1 MAANFSMSGMPSSSE
16 RTCAGWVRYAQY
28 PSRSSTTYTAPY
40 SNSPPSSGPTTYDF
54 TAGLAAP
61 AWRSSSTAARSCSL
75 LRPALKVMRLMWKIM
90 VFSFSVVTGKPR
102 APAAR
107 QPSAAATEL
116 DEVAFGVCEVRQPP
130 FRDPGY
136 GTGGRRMAAP
146 SDTHWRQRDGS
157 YRNRSHLKVA
167 FKHDGG
173 RASRCRLR
181 RDSWPF
187 PDFIDDFR

>member
-54 TAGLAAP
+54 TAGLADP

-90 VFSFSVVTGKPR
+90 VFSLFCCDGEAPGARGAIDLSCGSLARRGCPR
-102 APAAR
+102 GLRGTTAAISGPR
-107 QPSAAATEL
+107 GMGLVEGAWQHRATQGDRGL
-116 DEVAFGVCEVRQPP
+116 PRDRS
-130 FRDPGY
+130 RRSRHDPGLE
-136 GTGGRRMAAP
+136 RCAAHRGHRGP
-146 SDTHWRQRDGS
+146 A
-157 YRNRSHLKVA
+157 LA
-167 FKHDGG
+167 
-173 RASRCRLR
+173 RLR
-181 RDSWPF
+181 RA
-187 PDFIDDFR
+187 